1 MKINKIYY
9 LLIFLFFTITS
20 CKNDNNIVYE
30 NKISDTSFV
39 KIENSYAK
47 HFEIKHYN
55 DYTVLKII
63 NPWQNSEN
71 ISFEYFLLEKG
82 KIIPEH
88 IKEKTIIRTPVKRI
102 ICMSTSHIVM
112 IDAIGEVETI
122 VGVSGKNY
130 INNYHIQNNK
140 NITDVG
146 FEQGLNYE
154 LILNLKP
161 DIIML
166 YGVEGETAGYQKKL
180 NELGIKTFLN
190 AEYLEDTPL
199 AKTEWIK
206 IIAALYKKEKEAK
219 IIFDNIDTKYNKLK
233 SLMDSIDYRP
243 KILTGLPWNDTW
255 YISSG
260 NSNLAHLIKDAGAE
274 FLYKSDTLSDV
285 MALDIE
291 AVTTQSSD
299 ADFWI
304 NIGNINSKEEI
315 LMNDS
320 RLNLINAFKKGK
332 LYNNNAIVNKYGGN
346 DYFES
351 GIINPHIVLKDLIH
365 IFHPE
370 TLPKHK
376 LKYYRKIK

>member
-1 MKINKIYY
+1 MKFNKIYY
-9 LLIFLFFTITS
+9 LIIFLFFTIIS
-20 CKNDNNIVYE
+20 CENDNNIVYE

-39 KIENSYAK
+39 KIENSYAE

-63 NPWQNSEN
+63 KPWQNSEN
-71 ISFEYFLLEKG
+71 ISFEYFLVEKS
-82 KIIPEH
+82 KNIPEH
-88 IKEKTIIRTPVKRI
+88 IKEKTIIRTPIERI

-130 INNYHIQNNK
+130 INNDHIQNNP
-140 NITDVG
+140 NILDVG

-180 NELGIKTFLN
+180 NELGIKTILN
-190 AEYLEDTPL
+190 AEYLEATPL

-206 IIAALYKKEKEAK
+206 FIAALYKREKDAE
-219 IIFDNIDTKYNKLK
+219 IIFDRIDTKYNELK
-233 SLMDSIDYRP
+233 SLVNSIDYRP
-243 KILTGLPWNDTW
+243 KILTGLPWKDTW

-274 FLYKSDTLSDV
+274 FLYNSDTLSDV

-291 AVTTQSSD
+291 TVVTQSSD

-304 NIGNINSKEEI
+304 NIGNTNSKEEI

-320 RLNLINAFKKGK
+320 RLDLINAFKKGK

-351 GIINPHIVLKDLIH
+351 GIINPHIVLKDLIY

-370 TLPKHK
+370 TISKHK
-376 LKYYRKIK
+376 LKYYKKIK